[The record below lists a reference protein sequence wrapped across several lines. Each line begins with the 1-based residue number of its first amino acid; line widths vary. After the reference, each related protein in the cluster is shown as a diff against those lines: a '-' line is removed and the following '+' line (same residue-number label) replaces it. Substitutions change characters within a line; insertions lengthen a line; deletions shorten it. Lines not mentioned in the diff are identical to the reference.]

1 MLKKDYEFDEVFNIF
16 DELDDNRC
24 YFHKYNPRT
33 SNVIT
38 KNNEML
44 EYLKIS
50 EWKLIDT
57 SSTASVV
64 EKKLNNASYKGYVNT

>member
-1 MLKKDYEFDEVFNIF
+1 M
-16 DELDDNRC
+16 
-24 YFHKYNPRT
+24 
-33 SNVIT
+33 IT

-57 SSTASVV
+57 SSTASAV